1 MTRYLCI
8 VEKDVLIMR
17 HKTLIQCMNSVITTL
32 KVRGSDGEEALYLT
46 TDRIKLAETDI
57 RNLMK
62 RLGLTADQVILFS
75 AIMEK
80 SSSYRLEQSE
90 LAEFMGLSYLEFL
103 QYSDD
108 LKVLADKWLIR
119 VKADRNNIRV
129 PDEVVKAITDDRNYY
144 KPGTEWYTAVG
155 VLKRFK
161 QLFKLREANEL
172 EFEPMLREL
181 DSLVQDNPKTSVAS
195 AIRKYGVLDGVKH
208 LSNSERVV
216 FYALCYRY
224 FSEDDDMVG
233 WHDLE
238 DIFGEDHDDDLDV
251 LKARYSREELEL
263 QEKGLIE
270 YSSENGVKSKDFF
283 KIKDSVKEEI
293 FKEAGGLRKTQR
305 AVAGTIDCKTIKEK
319 KLFYGE
325 EEGRKVGTLRGLLS
339 EERYAQVKKALSDK
353 GMRTGFTCL
362 FYGSPGTGKTETV
375 YQLARETGRMIVS
388 VDVTKIKDCFVGES
402 EKNIKNL
409 FDSYRDLVNSSDV
422 APILLFNEAD
432 AVFGVRKEGATS
444 AVDKMENSIQN
455 IILQEMESL
464 DGILIATTNIT
475 DNLDKAFERRFLYK
489 IKFGRPSKEA
499 RAKIWASMIPELS
512 EDEALSLSENYDLS
526 GGQIEN
532 ICRKRTVQ
540 SILTG
545 VEPTF
550 EEIKAFCDDENISS
564 AKVTRKIGF

>member
-1 MTRYLCI
+1 
-8 VEKDVLIMR
+8 MR

-293 FKEAGGLRKTQR
+293 FKEAGGLRKIQR

-464 DGILIATTNIT
+464 DGILIATTNLT

>member
-1 MTRYLCI
+1 
-8 VEKDVLIMR
+8 
-17 HKTLIQCMNSVITTL
+17 MNSVITTL

-293 FKEAGGLRKTQR
+293 FKEAGGLRKIQR

-464 DGILIATTNIT
+464 DGILIATTNLT

>member
-1 MTRYLCI
+1 
-8 VEKDVLIMR
+8 
-17 HKTLIQCMNSVITTL
+17 MNSVITTL

-62 RLGLTADQVILFS
+62 RLGFTADQVILFS

-119 VKADRNNIRV
+119 VKADCNNIRV

-195 AIRKYGVLDGVKH
+195 AIRKYGVLDGEKH

-464 DGILIATTNIT
+464 DGILIATTNLT

-512 EDEALSLSENYDLS
+512 EAEALSLSENYDLS

-545 VEPTF
+545 EEPSF
-550 EEIKAFCDDENISS
+550 EEIKSYCDDERISS
-564 AKVTRKIGF
+564 ERPVRRIGF

>member
-1 MTRYLCI
+1 M
-8 VEKDVLIMR
+8 
-17 HKTLIQCMNSVITTL
+17 IQSMNSVITTL
-32 KVRGSDGEEALYLT
+32 KVKGSDGDETLSLT
-46 TDRIKLAETDI
+46 EDRIRLAMTDI
-57 RNLMK
+57 RYLMK
-62 RLGLTADQVILFS
+62 RLELTAAQALLFS

-103 QYSDD
+103 QYSED
-108 LKVLADKWLIR
+108 LKVLADRWLIR
-119 VKADRNNIRV
+119 LKTDRNGIRV
-129 PDEVVKAITDDRNYY
+129 PDEVVKAITQDSIYR

-155 VLKRFK
+155 VLRRFK
-161 QLFKLREANEL
+161 QLMKLRESNEL
-172 EFEPMLREL
+172 EYEPMLREL
-181 DSLVQDNPKTSVAS
+181 DALVQDNPETSVAS
-195 AIRKYGVLDGVKH
+195 AIRKYGVLDGEKYI
-208 LSNSERVV
+208 SSSERVV

-238 DIFGEDHDDDLDV
+238 DIFGEDHECDLDV

-263 QEKGLIE
+263 QGKGLIE
-270 YSSENGVKSKDFF
+270 YSSENGIKSKDYF

-293 FKEAGGLRKTQR
+293 FKDAGGLRKSKKT
-305 AVAGTIDCKTIKEK
+305 VAGTIDSKTIKEK

-325 EEGRKVGTLRGLLS
+325 EVGRKVGTLRGILS
-339 EERYAQVKKALSDK
+339 EERYAQVRKALADK

-409 FDSYRDLVNSSDV
+409 FDSYRELVNSSDV

-455 IILQEMESL
+455 IILQEMENL
-464 DGILIATTNIT
+464 DGILIATTNLT

-489 IKFGRPSKEA
+489 IKFGRPSKES

-512 EDEALSLSENYDLS
+512 ADEAFSLSESYDLS

-545 VEPTF
+545 EEPSF
-550 EEIKAFCDDENISS
+550 EEIRSYCDDERISS
-564 AKVTRKIGF
+564 EKPVRKIGF

>member
-1 MTRYLCI
+1 
-8 VEKDVLIMR
+8 
-17 HKTLIQCMNSVITTL
+17 MNSVITTL

-195 AIRKYGVLDGVKH
+195 AIRKYGVLDGEKH

-305 AVAGTIDCKTIKEK
+305 AVAGTIDYKAIKEK

-325 EEGRKVGTLRGLLS
+325 EEGRKVGTLRGILA

-388 VDVTKIKDCFVGES
+388 VDVSRIKDCFVGES
-402 EKNIKNL
+402 EKNIKGL
-409 FDSYRDLVNSSDV
+409 FDSYRSLVSASDV

-432 AVFGVRKEGATS
+432 AIFGVRKEGATS

-455 IILQEMESL
+455 IILQEMENL
-464 DGILIATTNIT
+464 DGILIATTNLT

-489 IKFGRPSKEA
+489 IRFGRPSVEA

-512 EDEALSLSENYDLS
+512 AEEALSLSENYDLS

-540 SILTG
+540 SILNG
-545 VEPTF
+545 VDPTF
-550 EEIKAFCDDENISS
+550 EEVKAFCDDENISS

>member
-1 MTRYLCI
+1 MARYLCI
-8 VEKDVLIMR
+8 VEKDALIMR

-32 KVRGSDGEEALYLT
+32 KVRGNDGEEALYLT

-172 EFEPMLREL
+172 EFDPMLREL

-195 AIRKYGVLDGVKH
+195 AIRKYGVLDGEKH

-305 AVAGTIDCKTIKEK
+305 AVAGTIDCKTINEK

-325 EEGRKVGTLRGLLS
+325 EEGRKVGTLRGILA

-388 VDVTKIKDCFVGES
+388 VDVTKVKDCFVGES

-464 DGILIATTNIT
+464 DGILIATTNLT

-545 VEPTF
+545 EEPSF
-550 EEIKAFCDDENISS
+550 EEIKSYCDDERISS
-564 AKVTRKIGF
+564 ERPVRRIGF

>member
-1 MTRYLCI
+1 
-8 VEKDVLIMR
+8 
-17 HKTLIQCMNSVITTL
+17 MNSVIITL

-119 VKADRNNIRV
+119 VKADCNNIRV

-195 AIRKYGVLDGVKH
+195 AIRKYGVLDGEKH

-464 DGILIATTNIT
+464 DGILIATTNLT

-512 EDEALSLSENYDLS
+512 EAEALSLSENYDLS

-545 VEPTF
+545 EEPSF
-550 EEIKAFCDDENISS
+550 EEIKSYCDDERISS
-564 AKVTRKIGF
+564 ERPVRRIGF

>member
-1 MTRYLCI
+1 
-8 VEKDVLIMR
+8 
-17 HKTLIQCMNSVITTL
+17 MNSVITTL

-195 AIRKYGVLDGVKH
+195 AIRKYGVLDGEKH

-238 DIFGEDHDDDLDV
+238 DIFGEEHDDDLDV

-464 DGILIATTNIT
+464 DGILIATTNLT

-540 SILTG
+540 SILNG
-545 VEPTF
+545 VDPTF
-550 EEIKAFCDDENISS
+550 EEVKAFCDDENISS

>member
-1 MTRYLCI
+1 M
-8 VEKDVLIMR
+8 
-17 HKTLIQCMNSVITTL
+17 IQCMNSVITTL

>member
-1 MTRYLCI
+1 
-8 VEKDVLIMR
+8 
-17 HKTLIQCMNSVITTL
+17 MNSVITTL

-464 DGILIATTNIT
+464 DGILIATTNLT

-499 RAKIWASMIPELS
+499 RAKIWASVIPELS

>member
-1 MTRYLCI
+1 
-8 VEKDVLIMR
+8 
-17 HKTLIQCMNSVITTL
+17 MNSVITTL

>member
-1 MTRYLCI
+1 
-8 VEKDVLIMR
+8 
-17 HKTLIQCMNSVITTL
+17 MNSVITTL

-195 AIRKYGVLDGVKH
+195 AIRKYGVLDGEKH

-325 EEGRKVGTLRGLLS
+325 EEGRKVGTLRGILA

-388 VDVTKIKDCFVGES
+388 VDVSRIKDCFVGES
-402 EKNIKNL
+402 EKNIKGL
-409 FDSYRDLVNSSDV
+409 FDSYRSLVSASDV

-432 AVFGVRKEGATS
+432 AIFGVRKEGATS

-455 IILQEMESL
+455 IILQEMENL
-464 DGILIATTNIT
+464 DGILIATTNLT

-489 IKFGRPSKEA
+489 IRFGRPSVEA

-512 EDEALSLSENYDLS
+512 AEEALSLSENYDLS

-540 SILTG
+540 SILNG
-545 VEPTF
+545 VDPTF
-550 EEIKAFCDDENISS
+550 EEVKAFCDDENISS

>member
-1 MTRYLCI
+1 
-8 VEKDVLIMR
+8 
-17 HKTLIQCMNSVITTL
+17 MNSVITTL

-108 LKVLADKWLIR
+108 LKVFADKWLIR
-119 VKADRNNIRV
+119 VKADCNNIRV

-195 AIRKYGVLDGVKH
+195 AIRKYGVLDGEKH

-464 DGILIATTNIT
+464 DGILIATTNLT

-512 EDEALSLSENYDLS
+512 EAEALSLSENYDLS

-545 VEPTF
+545 EEPSF
-550 EEIKAFCDDENISS
+550 EEIKSYCDDERISS
-564 AKVTRKIGF
+564 ERPVRRIGF

>member
-1 MTRYLCI
+1 M
-8 VEKDVLIMR
+8 
-17 HKTLIQCMNSVITTL
+17 IQCMNSVITTL

-464 DGILIATTNIT
+464 DGILIATTNLT

>member
-1 MTRYLCI
+1 
-8 VEKDVLIMR
+8 MR

-464 DGILIATTNIT
+464 DGILIATTNLT

>member
-1 MTRYLCI
+1 M
-8 VEKDVLIMR
+8 
-17 HKTLIQCMNSVITTL
+17 
-32 KVRGSDGEEALYLT
+32 T

-464 DGILIATTNIT
+464 DGILIATTNLT

>member
-1 MTRYLCI
+1 
-8 VEKDVLIMR
+8 
-17 HKTLIQCMNSVITTL
+17 MNSVITTL

-195 AIRKYGVLDGVKH
+195 AIRKYGVLDGEKH

-283 KIKDSVKEEI
+283 KIKDSIKEEI

-325 EEGRKVGTLRGLLS
+325 EEGRKVGTLRGILA
-339 EERYAQVKKALSDK
+339 EERYAHVKKALSDK

-388 VDVTKIKDCFVGES
+388 VDVSRIKDCFVGES
-402 EKNIKNL
+402 EKNIKGL
-409 FDSYRDLVNSSDV
+409 FDSYRSLVSASDV

-432 AVFGVRKEGATS
+432 AIFGVRKEGATS

-464 DGILIATTNIT
+464 DGILIATTNLT

-489 IKFGRPSKEA
+489 IRFGRPSVEA

-512 EDEALSLSENYDLS
+512 AEEALSLSENYDLS

-540 SILTG
+540 SILNG
-545 VEPTF
+545 VDPTF
-550 EEIKAFCDDENISS
+550 EEVKAFCDDENISS

>member
-1 MTRYLCI
+1 
-8 VEKDVLIMR
+8 
-17 HKTLIQCMNSVITTL
+17 MNSVITTL

-195 AIRKYGVLDGVKH
+195 AIRKYGVLDGEKH

-362 FYGSPGTGKTETV
+362 FYGSPGTGKTETL

-464 DGILIATTNIT
+464 DGILIATTNLT

-540 SILTG
+540 SILNG
-545 VEPTF
+545 VDPTF
-550 EEIKAFCDDENISS
+550 EEVKAFCDDENISS

>member
-1 MTRYLCI
+1 
-8 VEKDVLIMR
+8 
-17 HKTLIQCMNSVITTL
+17 MNSVITTL

-195 AIRKYGVLDGVKH
+195 AIRKYGVLDGEKH

-325 EEGRKVGTLRGLLS
+325 EEGRKVGTLRGILA

-388 VDVTKIKDCFVGES
+388 VDVSRIKDCFVGES
-402 EKNIKNL
+402 EKNIKGL

-432 AVFGVRKEGATS
+432 AIFGVRKEGATS

-455 IILQEMESL
+455 IILQEMENL
-464 DGILIATTNIT
+464 DGILIATTNLT

-540 SILTG
+540 SILNG
-545 VEPTF
+545 VDPTF
-550 EEIKAFCDDENISS
+550 EEVKAFCDDENISS

>member
-1 MTRYLCI
+1 M
-8 VEKDVLIMR
+8 
-17 HKTLIQCMNSVITTL
+17 IQCMNSVITTL

-119 VKADRNNIRV
+119 VKADCNNIRV

-195 AIRKYGVLDGVKH
+195 AIRKYGVLDGEKH

-464 DGILIATTNIT
+464 DGILIATTNLT

-512 EDEALSLSENYDLS
+512 EAEALSLSENYDLS

-545 VEPTF
+545 EEPSF
-550 EEIKAFCDDENISS
+550 EEIKSYCDDERISS
-564 AKVTRKIGF
+564 ERPVRRIGF

>member
-172 EFEPMLREL
+172 EFESMLREL

-195 AIRKYGVLDGVKH
+195 AIRKYGVLDGEKH

-464 DGILIATTNIT
+464 DGILIATTNLT

-550 EEIKAFCDDENISS
+550 EEIRSYCDDERISS
-564 AKVTRKIGF
+564 ERPARKIGF

>member
-1 MTRYLCI
+1 M
-8 VEKDVLIMR
+8 
-17 HKTLIQCMNSVITTL
+17 IQCMNSVITTL

-195 AIRKYGVLDGVKH
+195 AIRKYGVLDGEKH

-305 AVAGTIDCKTIKEK
+305 AVAGTIDYKAIKEK

-325 EEGRKVGTLRGLLS
+325 EEGRKVGTLRGILA

-388 VDVTKIKDCFVGES
+388 VDVSRIKDCFVGES
-402 EKNIKNL
+402 EKNIKGL
-409 FDSYRDLVNSSDV
+409 FDSYRSLVSASDV

-432 AVFGVRKEGATS
+432 AIFGVRKEGATS

-455 IILQEMESL
+455 IILQEMENL
-464 DGILIATTNIT
+464 DGILIATTNLT

-489 IKFGRPSKEA
+489 IRFGRPSVEA

-512 EDEALSLSENYDLS
+512 AEEALSLSENYDLS

-540 SILTG
+540 SILNG
-545 VEPTF
+545 VDPTF
-550 EEIKAFCDDENISS
+550 EEVKAFCDDENISS

>member
-1 MTRYLCI
+1 
-8 VEKDVLIMR
+8 
-17 HKTLIQCMNSVITTL
+17 MNSVITTL

-464 DGILIATTNIT
+464 DGILIATTNLT

>member
-1 MTRYLCI
+1 M
-8 VEKDVLIMR
+8 
-17 HKTLIQCMNSVITTL
+17 IQCMNSVITTL

-325 EEGRKVGTLRGLLS
+325 EEGRKVGTLRSLLS

-464 DGILIATTNIT
+464 DGILIATTNLT

>member
-1 MTRYLCI
+1 
-8 VEKDVLIMR
+8 
-17 HKTLIQCMNSVITTL
+17 MNSVITTL

-195 AIRKYGVLDGVKH
+195 AIRKYGVLDGEKH

-464 DGILIATTNIT
+464 DGILIATTNLT

-540 SILTG
+540 SILNG
-545 VEPTF
+545 VDPTF
-550 EEIKAFCDDENISS
+550 EEVKAFCDDENISS

>member
-1 MTRYLCI
+1 M
-8 VEKDVLIMR
+8 
-17 HKTLIQCMNSVITTL
+17 IQCMNSVITTL

-195 AIRKYGVLDGVKH
+195 AIRKYGVLDGEKH

-464 DGILIATTNIT
+464 DGILIATTNLT

-550 EEIKAFCDDENISS
+550 EEIRSYCDDERISS
-564 AKVTRKIGF
+564 ERPARKIGF

>member
-1 MTRYLCI
+1 
-8 VEKDVLIMR
+8 MR

-32 KVRGSDGEEALYLT
+32 KVKGSDGDETLSLT
-46 TDRIKLAETDI
+46 ADRIRLAACDI
-57 RNLMK
+57 RALMR
-62 RLGLTADQVILFS
+62 RLELTADQVILFS

-80 SSSYRLEQSE
+80 SSSYRLEQSD

-108 LKVLADKWLIR
+108 LKVLAGKWLVR
-119 VKADRNNIRV
+119 LKADRNSIRV
-129 PDEVVKAITDDRNYY
+129 PEEVVKAITGDNGYC

-172 EFEPMLREL
+172 EYESMLMEL
-181 DSLVQDNPKTSVAS
+181 DALVQDNPKTSVAS
-195 AIRKYGVLDGVKH
+195 AMRKYGILDGEKR
-208 LSNSERVV
+208 LSNSERVA

-238 DIFGEDHDDDLDV
+238 DVFGEDHEDDLDV
-251 LKARYSREELEL
+251 LKARYSREELDL

-293 FKEAGGLRKTQR
+293 FKEAGGLRKAQKT
-305 AVAGTIDCKTIKEK
+305 VAGTIDCKTIKEK

-325 EEGRKVGTLRGLLS
+325 EEGRKVGTLRGILS

-375 YQLARETGRMIVS
+375 YQLARETGRLIVS

-402 EKNIKNL
+402 EKNIKGL
-409 FDSYRDLVNSSDV
+409 FDSYRELVNSSEV

-455 IILQEMESL
+455 IILQEMENL
-464 DGILIATTNIT
+464 DGILIATTNLT

-489 IKFGRPSKEA
+489 IRFGRPSKEA

-512 EDEALSLSENYDLS
+512 AGEALTLSESYDLS

-540 SILTG
+540 FILTG
-545 VEPTF
+545 EEPFF
-550 EEIKAFCDDENISS
+550 EEIRSYCDDERISS
-564 AKVTRKIGF
+564 ENHVRRIGF

>member
-1 MTRYLCI
+1 M
-8 VEKDVLIMR
+8 
-17 HKTLIQCMNSVITTL
+17 IQCMNSVITTL

-155 VLKRFK
+155 VLNRFK

-464 DGILIATTNIT
+464 DGILIATTNLT

>member
-1 MTRYLCI
+1 
-8 VEKDVLIMR
+8 MR

>member
-1 MTRYLCI
+1 
-8 VEKDVLIMR
+8 
-17 HKTLIQCMNSVITTL
+17 MNSVITTL

-455 IILQEMESL
+455 IILQEMENL
-464 DGILIATTNIT
+464 DGILIATTNLT

-489 IKFGRPSKEA
+489 IRFGRPSVEA

-512 EDEALSLSENYDLS
+512 AEEALSLSENYDLS

-540 SILTG
+540 SILNG
-545 VEPTF
+545 VDPTF
-550 EEIKAFCDDENISS
+550 EEVKAFCDDENISS

>member
-1 MTRYLCI
+1 
-8 VEKDVLIMR
+8 
-17 HKTLIQCMNSVITTL
+17 MNSVITTL

-119 VKADRNNIRV
+119 VKADCNNIRV
-129 PDEVVKAITDDRNYY
+129 PDEVVKAISDDRNYY

-195 AIRKYGVLDGVKH
+195 AIRKYGVLDGEKH

-464 DGILIATTNIT
+464 DGILIATTNLT

-512 EDEALSLSENYDLS
+512 EAEDLSLSENYDLS

-545 VEPTF
+545 EEPSF
-550 EEIKAFCDDENISS
+550 EEIKSYCDDERISS
-564 AKVTRKIGF
+564 ERPVRRIGF

>member
-464 DGILIATTNIT
+464 DGILIATTNLT

>member
-1 MTRYLCI
+1 
-8 VEKDVLIMR
+8 
-17 HKTLIQCMNSVITTL
+17 MNSVITTL

-119 VKADRNNIRV
+119 VKADCNNIRV

-195 AIRKYGVLDGVKH
+195 AIRKYGVLDGEKH

-464 DGILIATTNIT
+464 DGILIATTNLT

-512 EDEALSLSENYDLS
+512 EAEALSLSENYDLS

-545 VEPTF
+545 EEPSF
-550 EEIKAFCDDENISS
+550 EEIKSYCDDERISS
-564 AKVTRKIGF
+564 ERPVRRIGF

>member
-1 MTRYLCI
+1 
-8 VEKDVLIMR
+8 MR

-325 EEGRKVGTLRGLLS
+325 EEGRKVGTLRSLLS

-464 DGILIATTNIT
+464 DGILIATTNLT

>member
-1 MTRYLCI
+1 
-8 VEKDVLIMR
+8 
-17 HKTLIQCMNSVITTL
+17 MNSVITTL
-32 KVRGSDGEEALYLT
+32 RVRGSDGEEALFLT

-195 AIRKYGVLDGVKH
+195 AIRKYGVLDGEKH

-388 VDVTKIKDCFVGES
+388 VDVSRIKDCFVGES
-402 EKNIKNL
+402 EKNIKGL

-432 AVFGVRKEGATS
+432 AIFGVRKEGATS

-455 IILQEMESL
+455 IILQEMENL
-464 DGILIATTNIT
+464 DGILIATTNLT

-499 RAKIWASMIPELS
+499 RAKIWVSMIPELS
-512 EDEALSLSENYDLS
+512 ADEALSLSENYDLS

-540 SILTG
+540 SILNG
-545 VEPTF
+545 VDPTF
-550 EEIKAFCDDENISS
+550 EEVKAFCDDENISS

>member
-1 MTRYLCI
+1 M
-8 VEKDVLIMR
+8 
-17 HKTLIQCMNSVITTL
+17 IQCMNSVITTL

-455 IILQEMESL
+455 IILQEMENL
-464 DGILIATTNIT
+464 DGILIATTNLT

-489 IKFGRPSKEA
+489 IRFGRPSVEA

-512 EDEALSLSENYDLS
+512 AEEALSLSENYDLS

-540 SILTG
+540 SILNG
-545 VEPTF
+545 VDPTF
-550 EEIKAFCDDENISS
+550 EEVKAFCDDENISS

>member
-1 MTRYLCI
+1 
-8 VEKDVLIMR
+8 
-17 HKTLIQCMNSVITTL
+17 MNSVITTL

-119 VKADRNNIRV
+119 VKADCNNIRV

-144 KPGTEWYTAVG
+144 NPGTEWYTAVG

-195 AIRKYGVLDGVKH
+195 AIRKYGVLDGEKH

-464 DGILIATTNIT
+464 DGILIATTNLT

-512 EDEALSLSENYDLS
+512 EAEALSLSENYDLS

-545 VEPTF
+545 EEPSF
-550 EEIKAFCDDENISS
+550 EEIKSYCDDERISS
-564 AKVTRKIGF
+564 ERPVRRIGF